1 MTTNDIVHVPYKI
14 TREMIYDAIMQLEQY
29 NKEHKIKKYI
39 FYFILTI
46 KIKNTKKYK
55 INH

>member
-29 NKEHKIKKYI
+29 NKEHK
-39 FYFILTI
+39 
-46 KIKNTKKYK
+46 
-55 INH
+55 